1 MHDVQ
6 SVGLKL
12 AKVFNFASNRNIE
25 VGANFFNLLN
35 AGHYTEY
42 SRTGPNRLFNP
53 ATYLTYTN
61 PQTPRALQLEAVV
74 RF

>member
-1 MHDVQ
+1 M
-6 SVGLKL
+6 
-12 AKVFNFASNRNIE
+12 I
-25 VGANFFNLLN
+25 N

-42 SRTGPNRLFNP
+42 ARTGPNRVYNP
-53 ATYLTYTN
+53 ASFLTYTN